1 MPQPKLLSKPWAS
14 DGLKNNIPA
23 ERNGGMAQ
31 EAATYTEGFPSITM
45 TPISVGGKPPSGK
58 DMNGVLY
65 EISAHTVWQNQGGR
79 YRFDQTFCDTI
90 GGYPKGSVL
99 ISDTLDTEYISLVDA
114 NTHNPNS
121 GNNTGKWAIHAGK
134 GLKASTTQAGSTQLS
149 SATNSNSEEHAAT
162 PKAVKAA
169 YDKAVAAEEAAE
181 GTVKTTDNQEIG
193 GDKTFAGLTTLK
205 KGAIVADSVGDFNA
219 NQYLQIGSNNV
230 NSYLHNK
237 KSGKYLSMRND
248 GELRYDGKR
257 LLNVDDFISQKASS
271 GYMKTPSGLILEW
284 GTAQVPIDSYVQVVF
299 PLAFPT
305 ACLNVQATAVFDQ
318 AVPGATVL
326 SAHVGRVNQT
336 GCHVGVSENGLAGP
350 RPVYWLAI
358 GH

>member
-1 MPQPKLLSKPWAS
+1 MAVNKQSFAKKF
-14 DGLKNNIPA
+14 A
-23 ERNGGMAQ
+23 ENGQ
-31 EAATYTEGFPSITM
+31 R
-45 TPISVGGKPPSGK
+45 
-58 DMNGVLY
+58 
-65 EISAHTVWQNQGGR
+65 TVWEEPQYKLGWDMVGIRPPTKEQFNYLFYNIDEKMAFLLEEIDAGG
-79 YRFDQTFCDTI
+79 
-90 GGYPKGSVL
+90 S
-99 ISDTLDTEYISLVDA
+99 
-114 NTHNPNS
+114 
-121 GNNTGKWAIHAGK
+121 
-134 GLKASTTQAGSTQLS
+134 
-149 SATNSNSEEHAAT
+149 
-162 PKAVKAA
+162 
-169 YDKAVAAEEAAE
+169 
-181 GTVKTTDNQEIG
+181 VKTTGNQEIA
-193 GDKTFAGLTTLK
+193 GDKTFAGLTALK
-205 KGAIVADSVGDFNA
+205 KGAIVADSVEDFNA

-305 ACLNVQATAVFDQ
+305 ACLNVQATAVLDQ

-336 GCHVGVSENGLAGP
+336 GCYVGVSENGIVGP

-358 GH
+358 GY